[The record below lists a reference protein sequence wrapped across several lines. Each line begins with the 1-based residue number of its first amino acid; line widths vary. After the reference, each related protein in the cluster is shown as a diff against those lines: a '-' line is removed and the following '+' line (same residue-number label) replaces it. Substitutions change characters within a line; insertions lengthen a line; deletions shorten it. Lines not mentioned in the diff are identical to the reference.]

1 MADKK
6 VIEQY
11 KEYLK
16 KNLSK
21 KRYNHSLN
29 VSESAVYLAKKYGAD
44 QDKAL
49 IAGLLHDIAKELP
62 VDEQLKIV
70 EKSPLD
76 VCSIEKKSIP
86 LFHAIAGAEM
96 VQTVFGIEDR
106 EIIRAIRYHTVAC
119 GNMSKLSVIIYL
131 ADLISADRDYK
142 DVNKMRK
149 YADKSLEKAM
159 HEALKFSITDSLGK
173 ENTIP
178 LSTLEAYNDF
188 TEFTKK

>member
-6 VIEQY
+6 VIEKY

-44 QDKAL
+44 PDKAL

-62 VDEQLKIV
+62 VEEQLKIV

-76 VCSIEKKSIP
+76 VCEIEKKSIP
-86 LFHAIAGAEM
+86 LFHAVAGAEL
-96 VQTVFGIEDR
+96 VQSLFGIDDM
-106 EIIRAIRYHTVAC
+106 EIIKAIRYHTVAC
-119 GNMSKLSVIIYL
+119 GNMPKLSAIIYL

-159 HEALKFSITDSLGK
+159 YEALKFSITDSVGK
-173 ENTIP
+173 GNTIP
-178 LSTLEAYNDF
+178 LSTIEAYNDF

>member
-6 VIEQY
+6 VIEKY

-44 QDKAL
+44 PDKAL
-49 IAGLLHDIAKELP
+49 VAGLLHDIAKELP
-62 VDEQLKIV
+62 VEEQLKIA
-70 EKSPLD
+70 EKSSLD
-76 VCSIEKKSIP
+76 VCEIEKKSIP
-86 LFHAIAGAEM
+86 LFHAVAGAEL
-96 VQTVFGIEDR
+96 VQSLFGIHDM
-106 EIIRAIRYHTVAC
+106 EIIKAIRYHTVAC
-119 GNMSKLSVIIYL
+119 GNMPKLSEIIYL

-159 HEALKFSITDSLGK
+159 YEALKFSITDSVGK
-173 ENTIP
+173 GNTIP
-178 LSTLEAYNDF
+178 LSTIEAYNDF